1 MILLVSDWLP
11 LSQYSLKEDRYEEEI
26 KNLSSKLKEVRN
38 WNNALNCLPADFLFT
53 WQPPDFLFT
62 GLFPVCLLTL
72 LTCWLPVYLV
82 YLLIIFLST
91 FCLPAHLFYIAAS
104 CLPFNFLFT
113 RSPPVFQAETRAE
126 FSERSVAK
134 LEKTID
140 GLEGESDVF
149 WWLLVKLHL
158 CR

>member
-1 MILLVSDWLP
+1 MDDSSGLWLAAS
-11 LSQYSLKEDRYEEEI
+11 LSVFPEGGPVRRGDQEPEQQTEGGE
-26 KNLSSKLKEVRN
+26 KLKQCSE
-38 WNNALNCLPADFLFT
+38 LFT
-53 WQPPDFLFT
+53 CRFPVYLT
-62 GLFPVCLLTL
+62 TSGLFPVCLLTL

-82 YLLIIFLST
+82 YLLILFLLT